1 MARSAFEDAKNAILR
16 ESRLNGGLDPQAI
29 FDLIVASNAD
39 SAERDQKTMTKLDA
53 HAVILANHERA
64 NQAREERFVRAEH
77 ETLAIAAEEMR
88 QLHELHVKECHTP
101 RAPRRAG
108 DPPDEVWPKPEDEQL
123 GDMRRFWRMGKWA
136 ALVFG
141 AAVLVAL
148 ADIVVRLIF
157 GT

>member
-16 ESRLNGGLDPQAI
+16 ESRLNGGLEPQAI

-39 SAERDQKTMTKLDA
+39 SAERDQKTITKLDA

-108 DPPDEVWPKPEDEQL
+108 DPESEDYS
-123 GDMRRFWRMGKWA
+123 GGRA
-136 ALVFG
+136 
-141 AAVLVAL
+141 
-148 ADIVVRLIF
+148 IVVAERKFTREQVVVGVILFLAVVVSSNLIGALIERL
-157 GT
+157 TK